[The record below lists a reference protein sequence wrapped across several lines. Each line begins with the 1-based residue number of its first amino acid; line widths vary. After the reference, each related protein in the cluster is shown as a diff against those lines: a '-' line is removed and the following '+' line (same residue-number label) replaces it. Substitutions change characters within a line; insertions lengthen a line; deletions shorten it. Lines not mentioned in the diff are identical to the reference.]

1 MGLEALTAAGE
12 ADADPADDPNRNA
25 VPAVSR
31 TPTTQAMTTG
41 RVARVDLAGA
51 EGGAVADAREAR
63 QRGQRVRRAEVFVP
77 HSGQLIGPRAI

>member
-1 MGLEALTAAGE
+1 
-12 ADADPADDPNRNA
+12 
-25 VPAVSR
+25 
-31 TPTTQAMTTG
+31 MTTG